1 MKVGSETLNAQK
13 ENFYLLKVEIF
24 LRHFRLG
31 LGAKDE
37 KFRLSHLCLGL
48 GL

>member
-24 LRHFRLG
+24 IETFQVRVRC
-31 LGAKDE
+31 KRRE
-37 KFRLSHLCLGL
+37 I
-48 GL
+48 